1 MTVEEALGF
10 FEAIPAVR
18 AKLQTLHDVGLGYIH
33 LAAGHHALGRRG
45 PAGEAVVRAV
55 AARHRTIYILDE
67 PTAGCT
73 SPTPRLLEVSPAW
86 STRGTRWW

>member
-33 LAAGHHALGRRG
+33 LGRR
-45 PAGEAVVRAV
+45 PPRSR
-55 AARHRTIYILDE
+55 AAR
-67 PTAGCT
+67 PSG
-73 SPTPRLLEVSPAW
+73 
-86 STRGTRWW
+86 